1 MRRGIGAATVR
12 WFARFR
18 VLRAV
23 HALIHI
29 TPSPVSTVMRFHSSI
44 LTRIRSD
51 FAARL
56 LRIPVKPID
65 AEDLFLTN
73 LCLIDRAIGYV
84 CRRNRIDRDEGEEFS
99 SYVKYKLIESNY
111 AIIRKFEGRSTLST
125 YMTTVIQRMFFQY
138 RVQMWGKWRPS
149 AEARRIGDKG
159 ITLERLLTRDGFTY
173 SEAVAIL
180 TSGSDPAYTVAEI
193 EAMYLRLPVR
203 QPRPM
208 LVPAIENTDNGPAV
222 EQELFSGERAD
233 LARRAAAVI
242 DEAMESMDAEDQM
255 ILRMRFCNGRKVPE
269 IGRALRLDDKKLYK
283 RIDKLLA
290 QLKLALEQAGIP
302 GDAVCELL
310 EHPDH
315 ELSFTFSA
323 AEGKAEL
330 RHSKRV
336 QVAGAAKGS

>member
-1 MRRGIGAATVR
+1 M
-12 WFARFR
+12 
-18 VLRAV
+18 
-23 HALIHI
+23 
-29 TPSPVSTVMRFHSSI
+29 
-44 LTRIRSD
+44 
-51 FAARL
+51 
-56 LRIPVKPID
+56 D
-65 AEDLFLTN
+65 AEEFYKQHLTV
-73 LCLIDRAIGYV
+73 IAQIAHAV
-84 CRRNRIDRDEGEEFS
+84 CRRNGVDDHDAEDFASDIRL
-99 SYVKYKLIESNY
+99 KLCEDNY
-111 AIIRKFEGRSTLST
+111 AVIRKFEGRSTLST

-180 TSGSDPAYTVAEI
+180 TSGSDPAFTVAEI

-222 EQELFSGERAD
+222 EQELFSGDRAD
-233 LARRAAAVI
+233 LARRAVAVV
-242 DEAMESMDAEDQM
+242 DEAMASMDAEDQM
-255 ILRMRFCNGRKVPE
+255 ILRMRFWNGRKVPE

-290 QLKLALEQAGIP
+290 QLKFALEQAGIP
-302 GDAVCELL
+302 CDAVCELL
-310 EHPDH
+310 DHPDH
-315 ELSFTFSA
+315 ELSFAFSGA
-323 AEGKAEL
+323 VGKAEF